1 MQLERKIA
9 LLNNGPCE
17 HSLDDDS
24 GDTHPGSR
32 IFRKPKFLIG
42 VTLCADSFESP
53 FEVHER
59 FRGFV
64 WPVGIKIARR
74 FPGVLLSQG

>member
-1 MQLERKIA
+1 MQFERKIS

-32 IFRKPKFLIG
+32 IFAASKFLIG
-42 VTLCADSFESP
+42 VTLFADSFEFP

-59 FRGFV
+59 FRALFLAS
-64 WPVGIKIARR
+64 WD
-74 FPGVLLSQG
+74 